1 MRQTSFPPFRP
12 DKCPCGLPW
21 DMCPWSELVVA
32 TAREPDGG
40 GFGGTKCLIRCG
52 SPPSKFR
59 CPRCGAVSY
68 NPNDIRERYCG
79 RCHAF
84 VDDLCEAGA
93 RASVVDRQSLMTRI
107 AAAQP

>member
-21 DMCPWSELVVA
+21 DMCPWSWDRVTVRRCPARERAGSMVVA
-32 TAREPDGG
+32 IP
-40 GFGGTKCLIRCG
+40 
-52 SPPSKFR
+52 SPPSFR

-79 RCHAF
+79 RCHVF

-93 RASVVDRQSLMTRI
+93 RASVVDRQGLMTRI